1 MWLFVV
7 LPAAIV
13 LIAFS
18 LANRHDVRL
27 SLDPFSSSDPFLAI
41 DAPFFLFLLGSFL
54 LGLLLGGFATWLRQ
68 GQWRRAAR
76 ENLKDAAMLRAENRQ
91 LDERIEAVTS
101 QQLDRAEAAE

>member
-1 MWLFVV
+1 MIKRLVWLFVV

-27 SLDPFSSSDPFLAI
+27 SLDPFSSTDPFLAI

-54 LGLLLGGFATWLRQ
+54 VGLLLGGFVTWLKQ
-68 GQWRRAAR
+68 SQWRRAAR
-76 ENLKDAAMLRAENRQ
+76 ENLKEATMLHAENRQ

-101 QQLDRAEAAE
+101 